1 MKSETAQKKKR
12 PKRLLIGLLAAAL
25 VLTILT
31 GVLVVV
37 FRNNK
42 AGMVSEALYFGPATV
57 FGVAPVNNNGAELQ
71 NEQITFEKFVPEKEL
86 DVNYR
91 VNMEYRIKT
100 QGPTQFVIPALK
112 TKAVVHMDGQM
123 KIEDTNAAV
132 MVDGKA
138 VDLSV
143 LRNQAATADRP
154 GTSLGKSSKKSV
166 ATTLNEVVY
175 TTNSSQMPNT
185 YELLTRALIKHPDY
199 DGYKITLD
207 TKFAVY
213 DVSKAPLQKADSKNK
228 PASFTVEGSL
238 SQPRFLMASHYRYD
252 MVDASVEQK
261 GKQSIARYTLDQPYE
276 GYPESTCKWFVVPA
290 TSEDLTVK
298 VGSSIIPKQVKTLRE
313 ILTEN
318 MGLEQDVQ
326 QDYVEA
332 FRWFFAGAPEDG
344 TIQAL
349 DTDLKTLSGGLNLYL
364 FTIDEPGEHVIT
376 IQTEAYGT
384 DEYNTVHQIQWADSP
399 KKLWAKAGPRKLTVD
414 TGEGRYTYDIPDTVF
429 DFYKEKEPA
438 VSSSQ

>member
-1 MKSETAQKKKR
+1 MKPETAQKKKR

-25 VLTILT
+25 VLAILA
-31 GVLVVV
+31 GVLIVVLQ
-37 FRNNK
+37 NNTVV
-42 AGMVSEALYFGPATV
+42 GNSGLYFGPVTT

-71 NEQITFEKFVPEKEL
+71 NEQITFEKFVPDNEL

-100 QGPTQFVIPALK
+100 QGATQFVVPALR
-112 TKAVVHMDGQM
+112 TKAAVRRDGQM

-138 VDLSV
+138 VELST

-154 GTSLGKSSKKSV
+154 KISLGKSSKKSV

-185 YELLTRALIKHPDY
+185 YELLTRALIEHPDY
-199 DGYKITLD
+199 DAYKITLD

-213 DVSKAPLQKADSKNK
+213 DVSKVPLRKADAKNK

-261 GKQSIARYTLDQPYE
+261 GSQSIARYTLDQPYE

-298 VGSSIIPKQVKTLRE
+298 VGPSIIPKQVKTLRE

-326 QDYVEA
+326 QDYA
-332 FRWFFAGAPEDG
+332 DMFKWFVAGAPEDG

-349 DTDLKTLSGGLNLYL
+349 DTAIKTLSGGLNLYL